1 MATLTHPNRLLRHFS
16 DDSSSR
22 HRMSRHPI
30 LGTLGLL
37 IVVLGIIGF
46 VSILPDIYRYARMKT
61 M

>member
-1 MATLTHPNRLLRHFS
+1 MAMLTRPNRLLRHFS
-16 DDSSSR
+16 DDSGSKMRS
-22 HRMSRHPI
+22 HPI

-37 IVVLGIIGF
+37 VVVLGIIGF

>member
-1 MATLTHPNRLLRHFS
+1 MATLTRPNRLLRHFS

-22 HRMSRHPI
+22 MRRHPI

-37 IVVLGIIGF
+37 VVVLGIIGF

>member
-1 MATLTHPNRLLRHFS
+1 MATMMRPNRLLSHFS
-16 DDSSSR
+16 DNKGAHMR
-22 HRMSRHPI
+22 RHPI

-37 IVVLGIIGF
+37 VIVLGVIGL